1 MVKRILLVEDNDY
14 HRLMVKDFL
23 VSKDYQVLSLPNGED
38 LLSCV
43 AKFKPNVIL
52 LDLRLPQIDAY
63 SLLKQLKQSQW
74 RFIPVIIISAY
85 SFEKYKQK
93 ALDLG
98 AYSYLTKPI
107 RLEAISDAILALKRM
122 QVSEL
127 PKRYNIARS
136 AVYTRLKDL
145 GIEPEKEGRRAYVSA
160 QQLQF
165 LDALHEHLQQGGST
179 TEFLKQKERDS
190 SSLEPKIEDTLNLN
204 SKLPETAV
212 EELVKRLIPNTGNRL
227 AYLRELEEACEKGWL
242 LSTQELADLLMFS
255 PDAILGYGEKFTDA
269 GFLFTRAGMRIH
281 GEVAWRVS
289 KMDLEKDDEQN
300 KS

>member
-14 HRLMVKDFL
+14 HRLTVKDFL
-23 VSKDYQVLSLPNGED
+23 VSKRYQVLSLPNGED

-43 AKFKPNVIL
+43 AQFEPDLIL

-63 SLLKQLKQSQW
+63 KLLRQLKQSQW
-74 RFIPVIIISAY
+74 RFVPVIIISAY
-85 SFEKYKQK
+85 TFENNKQK

-107 RLEAISDAILALKRM
+107 KLETIYQTILALERIP
-122 QVSEL
+122 VSEL

-136 AVYTRLKDL
+136 AIYTRLKDL
-145 GIEPEKEGRRAYVSA
+145 GVEPEKEGRRAYVSA

-165 LDALHEHLQQGGST
+165 LDALHEHLQQGGAT
-179 TEFLKQKERDS
+179 AEFLKQKEANS
-190 SSLEPKIEDTLNLN
+190 PSFEPRIQDTLNLN
-204 SKLPETAV
+204 SQLPETAV
-212 EELVKRLIPNTGNRL
+212 EEVVKRLIPDTGNRL

-242 LSTQELADLLMFS
+242 LSTQELADLLKFS
-255 PDAILGYGEKFTDA
+255 PDILLSYGEKFTDA
-269 GFLFTRAGMRIH
+269 GFLFNRAGMRKH

-289 KMDLEKDDEQN
+289 KMELEKDN
-300 KS
+300 G